1 MLPIIGAAARAASA
15 AGKAA
20 RAASAAGKASRAAK
34 ASDEIYNA
42 RRRYARKANRYLQQ
56 ADNSYGAAR
65 ERYMSLARQETEKAL
80 ATYEKEPSFND
91 MSKALREA
99 QARTNA
105 RFVEPSND
113 ARRAELVSKS
123 RMSLES
129 SITERRE
136 YEGRKIMSSS
146 VGSRIIGALE
156 PIWREYATVTD
167 EGKTKI
173 DWSQAAPAIFDYMSE
188 VTGKPVNDWLGV
200 IEAFEANPEIG
211 GDLYKDP
218 KNELRYDDVVQAAQ
232 RAFKL

>member
-15 AGKAA
+15 ASK
-20 RAASAAGKASRAAK
+20 AAK
-34 ASDEIYNA
+34 AAKSAKRAVKKSDEVYNA
-42 RRRYARKANRYLQQ
+42 RRRYARKAQRYLKQ
-56 ADNSYGAAR
+56 ADQSYGAAR
-65 ERYMSLARQETEKAL
+65 ERYMSLAKQETEKAL
-80 ATYEKEPSFND
+80 STYYKEPRFQD

-105 RFVEPSND
+105 RFVEPAND

-123 RMSLES
+123 KTSLES
-129 SITERRE
+129 NITQRRE

-146 VGSRIIGALE
+146 IGSRIIGALE
-156 PIWREYATVTD
+156 PLWREYASID
-167 EGKTKI
+167 ESGKTKI
-173 DWSQAAPAIFDYMSE
+173 DWSLAAPAIFDYMSE
-188 VTGKPVNDWLGV
+188 VTGKPINDWLGV

-218 KNELRYDDVVQAAQ
+218 KNDLRYDDVVQAAQ

>member
-1 MLPIIGAAARAASA
+1 MLPAIVAAARAAGTA
-15 AGKAA
+15 AKAASTAA
-20 RAASAAGKASRAAK
+20 RAKK
-34 ASDEIYNA
+34 TSDSVYNA
-42 RRRYARKANRYLQQ
+42 RRRYARKAQRYLKQ
-56 ADNSYGAAR
+56 ADQSYGAAR
-65 ERYMSLARQETEKAL
+65 ERYMSLAKQETERAL
-80 ATYEKEPSFND
+80 STYDKEPNFKD

-105 RFVEPSND
+105 RFVEPAND

-123 RMSLES
+123 KTSLES
-129 SITERRE
+129 NITQRRE

-173 DWSQAAPAIFDYMSE
+173 DWSLAAPAIFDYMSE